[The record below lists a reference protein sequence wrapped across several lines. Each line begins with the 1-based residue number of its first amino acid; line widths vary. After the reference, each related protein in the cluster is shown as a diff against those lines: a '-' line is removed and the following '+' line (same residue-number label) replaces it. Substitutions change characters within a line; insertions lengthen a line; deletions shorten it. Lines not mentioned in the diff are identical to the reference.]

1 MFSWKVLWI
10 FYFNIF
16 IFHFFVLFLVF
27 YFRGFW
33 KQHINWALF
42 TLPFWSILKECNQ
55 FTFIVVINLFE
66 FVFTLLFKNLAFLI
80 LWLFLLFTII
90 FSSLL
95 SYWFDGFLISLL
107 GRFMHTIS
115 VLLVIIIKYLPCI
128 FILTKS
134 KFKLFSPLY
143 PRV

>member
-1 MFSWKVLWI
+1 MFSWKALLI

-16 IFHFFVLFLVF
+16 ISYSFVLFLVF
-27 YFRGFW
+27 YFSGFW

-42 TLPFWSILKECNQ
+42 ILPFWSMFKECNQ

-80 LWLFLLFTII
+80 LWLFLLFTVIS
-90 FSSLL
+90 SSLL

-107 GRFMHTIS
+107 GRFMHTTS
-115 VLLVIIIKYLPCI
+115 VLLVIIIEHLPYI
-128 FILTKS
+128 FILIKS